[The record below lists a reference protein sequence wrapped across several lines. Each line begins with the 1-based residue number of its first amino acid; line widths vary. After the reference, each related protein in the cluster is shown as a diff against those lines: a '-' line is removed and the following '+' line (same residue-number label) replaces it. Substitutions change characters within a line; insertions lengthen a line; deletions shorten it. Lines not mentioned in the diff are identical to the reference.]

1 MSDARVVVVGSIN
14 RDLSLA
20 CDRLPGPGET
30 VTGGTASAAFGGK
43 GANAAVAVARL
54 GGNAH
59 LVACVGDDTAG
70 SEARAHLVAEGVDV
84 SAVDLA
90 TGETG
95 LAVVVTDARGENLII
110 VASGANAA
118 LDGGRVVAA
127 LDRLD
132 ERPTA
137 VLANLEVPVAAVDAA
152 ARIAERRGWPLV
164 LDPAP
169 ARRLPAG
176 LIERCNVLVPNRHEL
191 RVLHPAGAAALLAL
205 GAGAVVTTLGPDGAE
220 LAESGKVRRFAAP
233 PVAVRDTV
241 GAGDAFAAVLAVMLA
256 EAAPLTAAVELAVAA
271 GALATRGAGAQGSLP
286 SREEAAELAFGP

>member
-137 VLANLEVPVAAVDAA
+137 VLANLEVPF
-152 ARIAERRGWPLV
+152 I
-164 LDPAP
+164 
-169 ARRLPAG
+169 
-176 LIERCNVLVPNRHEL
+176 
-191 RVLHPAGAAALLAL
+191 
-205 GAGAVVTTLGPDGAE
+205 
-220 LAESGKVRRFAAP
+220 
-233 PVAVRDTV
+233 
-241 GAGDAFAAVLAVMLA
+241 
-256 EAAPLTAAVELAVAA
+256 
-271 GALATRGAGAQGSLP
+271 
-286 SREEAAELAFGP
+286 